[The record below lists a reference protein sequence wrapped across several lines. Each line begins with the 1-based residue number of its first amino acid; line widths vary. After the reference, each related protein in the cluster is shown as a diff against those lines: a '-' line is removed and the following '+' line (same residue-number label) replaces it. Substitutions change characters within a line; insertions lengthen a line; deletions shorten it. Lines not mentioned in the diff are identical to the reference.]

1 MSRGLGDVYKRQ
13 GEGHMLMKLVAFR
26 ETLAGD
32 LLIDYEKMERRRDS
46 ARRKFLLCDMP
57 RHLADVMLGPKE
69 WTV

>member
-1 MSRGLGDVYKRQ
+1 MAL
-13 GEGHMLMKLVAFR
+13 R
-26 ETLAGD
+26 ETLAGVGD
-32 LLIDYEKMERRRDS
+32 LLIDYEKIERRIDN

>member
-1 MSRGLGDVYKRQ
+1 
-13 GEGHMLMKLVAFR
+13 MLMKLVAFR

-32 LLIDYEKMERRRDS
+32 LLIDYEKRERRGDS
-46 ARRKFLLCDMP
+46 ARRKFLFFCDMP